1 MKDGV
6 HITLEERENGLQEI
20 RKGVEQQFRYKLYKE
35 PTFPF
40 MPALGTKH
48 IFQGFQCEEFGYI
61 GTLHL
66 WYSNESGE
74 LSYQTKDKQF
84 LSGHWK
90 AEWIEDAIEG
100 VEMAIE
106 IERTEKPY
114 AEKLEQI
121 HLKHSTDRSEKL
133 ARELLEKRYKK
144 DMKNEEEES
153 EKVLWN

>member
-6 HITLEERENGLQEI
+6 QITLEERENGIQEI

-40 MPALGTKH
+40 MPALGTKD

-66 WYSNESGE
+66 WYTNESGE
-74 LSYQTKDKQF
+74 LSYQTKDKHF

-90 AEWIEDAIEG
+90 AEWIEDAVKGFEL
-100 VEMAIE
+100 AIE
-106 IERTEKPY
+106 IERSNPY
-114 AEKLEQI
+114 AEKLTEV
-121 HLKHSTDRSEKL
+121 HLKHSTDRSERL
-133 ARELLEKRYKK
+133 ARELLEKRYKR
-144 DMKNEEEES
+144 DMIRETEES

>member
-1 MKDGV
+1 MSNRVD
-6 HITLEERENGLQEI
+6 ITLQERENGIQEI
-20 RKGVEQQFRYKLYKE
+20 RKGVEQQFRYKLYQDPK
-35 PTFPF
+35 FPF
-40 MPALGTKH
+40 LPAMGTNH

-66 WYSNESGE
+66 WYTNESGE
-74 LSYQTKDKQF
+74 LSYQTKEKQF

-90 AEWIEDAIEG
+90 AEWIGDA
-100 VEMAIE
+100 VEALELAIE
-106 IERTEKPY
+106 IERSKPY

-121 HLKHSTDRSEKL
+121 HLKHSTDLSEKR

-144 DMKNEEEES
+144 YINKETEES

>member
-1 MKDGV
+1 MSNRVD
-6 HITLEERENGLQEI
+6 ITLQERENGIQEI
-20 RKGVEQQFRYKLYKE
+20 RKGVEQQFRYKLYQDPK
-35 PTFPF
+35 FPF
-40 MPALGTKH
+40 LPAMGTNH

-66 WYSNESGE
+66 WYTNESGE
-74 LSYQTKDKQF
+74 LSYQTKEKQF

-90 AEWIEDAIEG
+90 AEWIGDA
-100 VEMAIE
+100 VEALELAIE
-106 IERTEKPY
+106 IERSKPY

-121 HLKHSTDRSEKL
+121 HLKHSTDRSERL

-144 DMKNEEEES
+144 DMKKEEEES

>member
-6 HITLEERENGLQEI
+6 QITLEERENGIQEI

-66 WYSNESGE
+66 WYTNESGE
-74 LSYQTKDKQF
+74 LSYQTKDKHF

-90 AEWIEDAIEG
+90 AEWIEDAREALD
-100 VEMAIE
+100 MAIE
-106 IERTEKPY
+106 IERSKPY
-114 AEKLEQI
+114 AEKLTEV
-121 HLKHSTDRSEKL
+121 HLKHSTDRSERL
-133 ARELLEKRYKK
+133 ARELLEKRYKR
-144 DMKNEEEES
+144 DMIRETEES

>member
-1 MKDGV
+1 MSDRV
-6 HITLEERENGLQEI
+6 DITLEERENGIQEI

-66 WYSNESGE
+66 KYTNESGE
-74 LSYQTKDKQF
+74 LSYQTKEKQF
-84 LSGHWK
+84 LSGYWK
-90 AEWIEDAIEG
+90 SEWISDAREALD
-100 VEMAIE
+100 MAIE
-106 IERTEKPY
+106 VERSKPY
-114 AEKLEQI
+114 SEKLEQI
-121 HLKHSTDRSEKL
+121 HLKYTTDLSEKL
-133 ARELLEKRYKK
+133 ARKLLEKRYQR
-144 DMKNEEEES
+144 DMKRETEKS

>member
-1 MKDGV
+1 MKKDGV

-90 AEWIEDAIEG
+90 AEWIEDAVEG
-100 VEMAIE
+100 LELAIE
-106 IERTEKPY
+106 IERSKPY
-114 AEKLEQI
+114 AEKL
-121 HLKHSTDRSEKL
+121 
-133 ARELLEKRYKK
+133 
-144 DMKNEEEES
+144 
-153 EKVLWN
+153 

>member
-1 MKDGV
+1 MSDRV
-6 HITLEERENGLQEI
+6 DITLQERENGIQEI
-20 RKGVEQQFRYKLYKE
+20 RKGVEQQFRYKLYQDPK
-35 PTFPF
+35 FPF
-40 MPALGTKH
+40 LPAMGTNH

-66 WYSNESGE
+66 WYTNESGE
-74 LSYQTKDKQF
+74 LSHQTKEKQF

-90 AEWIEDAIEG
+90 AEWIGDA
-100 VEMAIE
+100 VEALELAIE
-106 IERTEKPY
+106 IERSKPY

-121 HLKHSTDRSEKL
+121 HLKHSTDLSEKR

-144 DMKNEEEES
+144 DINKETEES